1 MAMLV
6 DKQVIADLK
15 REWAKVKK
23 IDPTSDSYQKLIR
36 VLNILSLAELKK
48 LEKADINFVSSLA
61 RNRIT
66 LKEFRNKPEAQNTR
80 NTLSNLAGKPTTL
93 YDNLKGKKIAGVLA
107 VARPMTGLGV
117 IVNLNQTVKV
127 KDIGKV
133 LDAVET
139 ALGPVSKGM
148 QYTRR
153 VVGGLY
159 DGSNFQIEITKG

>member
-23 IDPTSDSYQKLIR
+23 IDPASDSYQKLIR

-80 NTLSNLAGKPTTL
+80 NTLSNLAGKPITL
-93 YDNLKGKKIAGVLA
+93 YDNLKGKKIAGVA
-107 VARPMTGLGV
+107 AFARPITGMGV
-117 IVNLNQTVKV
+117 IVTLRPTAKINDIGDILDKVEDTLGKLKNQTYSRKV
-127 KDIGKV
+127 VSG
-133 LDAVET
+133 LDT
-139 ALGPVSKGM
+139 GGNF
-148 QYTRR
+148 R
-153 VVGGLY
+153 V
-159 DGSNFQIEITKG
+159 EITKG